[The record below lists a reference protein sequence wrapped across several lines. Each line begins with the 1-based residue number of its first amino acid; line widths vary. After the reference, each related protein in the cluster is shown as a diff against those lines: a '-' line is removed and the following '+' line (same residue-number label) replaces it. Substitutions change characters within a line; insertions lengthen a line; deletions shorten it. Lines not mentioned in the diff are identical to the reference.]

1 MNMAMNKTNV
11 TQLRL
16 MARAWSRLCGGHGFW
31 GQWRGVMRCVWIV
44 SISWT
49 ALVAVPRLFQ
59 LAPRSACRSFEC
71 ALTADD
77 FQILVALSI
86 PLAAGL
92 LITELL
98 IKPWAR
104 SMAVSDELRSLAAN
118 GMPEAAFTLAELYAD
133 RGADSQAKL
142 WMANAADLGHR
153 TAIKQLKRCKL

>member
-1 MNMAMNKTNV
+1 MTAAMSKTNV
-11 TQLRL
+11 MRLRL
-16 MARAWSRLCGGHGFW
+16 MARAWSRLCGGYGFW

-59 LAPRSACRSFEC
+59 LAPRSACRSLDC
-71 ALTADD
+71 APTADD
-77 FQILVALSI
+77 LQVLVALSI

-104 SMAVSDELRSLAAN
+104 SMAISEELRSLAAT
-118 GMPEAAFTLAELYAD
+118 GVPEAAYALAELHSD
-133 RGADSQAKL
+133 RGAE
-142 WMANAADLGHR
+142 G
-153 TAIKQLKRCKL
+153 

>member
-1 MNMAMNKTNV
+1 MSKTNV
-11 TQLRL
+11 TRLCL
-16 MARAWSRLCGGHGFW
+16 MARAWSRLCGGYSFW

-59 LAPRSACRSFEC
+59 LSRQGGCRSVGC
-71 ALTADD
+71 TLTAEDL
-77 FQILVALSI
+77 QVLLALSI

-104 SMAVSDELRSLAAN
+104 SMPISDELRSLAAN
-118 GMPEAAFTLAELYAD
+118 GMSEAALALAELYAD
-133 RGADSQAKL
+133 RGAEDQARL
-142 WMANAADLGHR
+142 WMAKAADLGHR
-153 TAIKQLKRCKL
+153 IAIKQLKRYKL